1 MQIDTISKA
10 ERTKKISNCTDYE
23 LAKALSVI
31 YYLIGLRKQNFPTKE
46 EDGFLFSYIRKNYGD
61 KGIEELFIAFDFA
74 IKGFYNFDVKVYDQF
89 TIAYFVS
96 IMEGYRK
103 TKLERIKEK
112 ILEKEIK
119 SLPIPQVTD
128 EERREELEYWK
139 DKKPAIR
146 PVYLFDYLLR
156 FQLIEWNNEVRN
168 KFLKMAIDMRKY
180 ELESN
185 TERDAVLEL
194 RDLKKMINDGYL
206 EGDEKSII
214 INRAKR
220 LVINSYYEN
229 GNKKVD

>member
-1 MQIDTISKA
+1 MQVDTISKA
-10 ERTKKISNCTDYE
+10 EQSKKIKDCNDFE

-46 EDGFLFSYIRKNYGD
+46 EDGFLFAYIRKNYGE

-103 TKLERIKEK
+103 TKIERIKER

-119 SLPIPQVTD
+119 ELPVPKVTD
-128 EERREELEYWK
+128 DERKEEIEYWK
-139 DKKPAIR
+139 NKKPNIR
-146 PVYLFDYLLR
+146 PVYLFDYLLK
-156 FQLIEWNNEVRN
+156 FKLIEWNNEIRN
-168 KFLKMAIDMRKY
+168 KFLKTAIDMRKY
-180 ELESN
+180 ELEGNSD
-185 TERDAVLEL
+185 RDKVLEL
-194 RDLKKMINDGYL
+194 RDLKKMISEGYL

-220 LVINSYYEN
+220 LVINDYYEN
-229 GNKKVD
+229 GTSATN